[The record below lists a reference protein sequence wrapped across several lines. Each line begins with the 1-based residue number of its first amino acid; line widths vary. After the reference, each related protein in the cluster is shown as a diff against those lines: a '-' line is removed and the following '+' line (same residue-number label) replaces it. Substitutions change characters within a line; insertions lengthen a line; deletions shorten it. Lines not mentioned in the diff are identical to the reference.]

1 MDTDKDNRIKTE
13 KDQETSGVSMGLNP
27 GSPSEYKGSYGL
39 DPSGSLLDELRHEMD
54 SSGEDMGLEP
64 EKRKDPEIPFRH
76 LEEVRRPAADQEKG
90 ADLADEPGEHGKNGT
105 HRDGN
110 DDRNIRQLSRGRLV
124 FLCVLMICLGVLL
137 ATGCIGLFMSGKGGI
152 HLVSGD
158 KLKYYKALDKQW
170 GKYYEIQKTI
180 SDSDLYKTD
189 SDKMEKAV
197 ISGMLSAL
205 PDPYAQYMT
214 KSEYDSFSRKY
225 LDSYTGIGISVQAA
239 DDGQVI
245 VGKVINGSTADEA
258 GLQKGD
264 VIVSIRG
271 SKPESVENAAELLR
285 GKAGTSVTVVVSR
298 GGREK
303 TFRVARAQ
311 VEDKALEYRVYDKGK
326 GIGYIDFNTFR
337 TGASEELSDAITDL
351 KNQGCTKVIIDLRGN
366 PGGVADEGIKCADI
380 LLPACRI
387 VTVKNASG
395 KEKIYNSDSSS
406 KDVSYVVLVDGETAS
421 AAEIFACA
429 VKDNGG
435 GKIIGSRTYGKG
447 LIQGIFPL
455 EDGSVIKL
463 TVEEYVS
470 PSGEK
475 IDGKGVEPDIQG
487 EGDVIAQG
495 ADVLAAS

>member
-1 MDTDKDNRIKTE
+1 MEADNDNKIKTE
-13 KDQETSGVSMGLNP
+13 KNKETSGGVSMGLNP

-39 DPSGSLLDELRHEMD
+39 DPSGSLLEEIRHEMD
-54 SSGEDMGLEP
+54 GSGEEMGLEP
-64 EKRKDPEIPFRH
+64 EKLNDPEIPFRH
-76 LEEVRRPAADQEKG
+76 PEEVRRPAADQAKEPLRAEKPEG
-90 ADLADEPGEHGKNGT
+90 HGGSEDNENK
-105 HRDGN
+105 DGH
-110 DDRNIRQLSRGRLV
+110 LSRRRLV
-124 FLCVLMICLGVLL
+124 LICILMVCLGALL

-158 KLKYYKALDKQW
+158 KLDYYKALDKQW

-180 SDSDLYKTD
+180 NDSDLYDTD
-189 SDKMEKAV
+189 SSKMEKAV

-245 VGKVINGSTADEA
+245 VGKVIKGSTAEEA

-264 VIVSIRG
+264 VIVSIGG
-271 SKPESVENAAELLR
+271 SKPESVDKAAELLR

-298 GGREK
+298 GAKEK

-311 VEDKALEYRVYDKGK
+311 VEDRALEYSVYDKSK
-326 GIGYIDFNTFR
+326 GIGYIDLNTFR
-337 TGASEELSDAITDL
+337 KGASEELSDAITDL

-366 PGGVADEGIKCADI
+366 PGGVADEGIKCADL

-406 KDVSYVVLVDGETAS
+406 KDVSYVLLVDGDTAS

-455 EDGSVIKL
+455 DDGSVIKL

-487 EGDVIAQG
+487 EGDEVAQG
-495 ADVLAAS
+495 ADVLSAS

>member
-1 MDTDKDNRIKTE
+1 MEADNDNKIKTE
-13 KDQETSGVSMGLNP
+13 KNKETSGGVSMGLNP
-27 GSPSEYKGSYGL
+27 GSPSEYKGGYGL
-39 DPSGSLLDELRHEMD
+39 DPSGSLLEEIRHEMD
-54 SSGEDMGLEP
+54 GSGEEMGLEP
-64 EKRKDPEIPFRH
+64 EKLNDPEIPFRH
-76 LEEVRRPAADQEKG
+76 PEEVRRPAADQAKEPLRAEKPEG
-90 ADLADEPGEHGKNGT
+90 HGGSEDNENK
-105 HRDGN
+105 DGHLN
-110 DDRNIRQLSRGRLV
+110 RRRLV
-124 FLCVLMICLGVLL
+124 LICILMVCLGALL

-158 KLKYYKALDKQW
+158 KLDYYKALDKQW

-180 SDSDLYKTD
+180 NDSDLYDTD
-189 SDKMEKAV
+189 SSKMEKAV

-245 VGKVINGSTADEA
+245 VGKVIKGSTAEEA

-264 VIVSIRG
+264 VIVSIGG
-271 SKPESVENAAELLR
+271 SKPESVDKAAELLR

-298 GGREK
+298 GAKEK

-311 VEDKALEYRVYDKGK
+311 VEDRALEYSVYDKSK
-326 GIGYIDFNTFR
+326 GIGYIDLNTFR
-337 TGASEELSDAITDL
+337 KGASEELSDAITDL

-366 PGGVADEGIKCADI
+366 PGGVADEGIKCADL

-406 KDVSYVVLVDGETAS
+406 KDVSYVLLVDGDTAS

-455 EDGSVIKL
+455 DDGSVIKL

-470 PSGEK
+470 PSGKK

-487 EGDVIAQG
+487 EGDEVAQG
-495 ADVLAAS
+495 ADVLSAS

>member
-1 MDTDKDNRIKTE
+1 M
-13 KDQETSGVSMGLNP
+13 V
-27 GSPSEYKGSYGL
+27 
-39 DPSGSLLDELRHEMD
+39 
-54 SSGEDMGLEP
+54 
-64 EKRKDPEIPFRH
+64 
-76 LEEVRRPAADQEKG
+76 
-90 ADLADEPGEHGKNGT
+90 
-105 HRDGN
+105 
-110 DDRNIRQLSRGRLV
+110 
-124 FLCVLMICLGVLL
+124 CLGALL

-158 KLKYYKALDKQW
+158 KLDYYKALDKQW
-170 GKYYEIQKTI
+170 GKYYEIQKT
-180 SDSDLYKTD
+180 SNDSDLYDTD
-189 SDKMEKAV
+189 SSKMEKAV

-245 VGKVINGSTADEA
+245 VGKVIKGSTAEEA

-264 VIVSIRG
+264 VIVSIGG
-271 SKPESVENAAELLR
+271 SKPESVDKAAELMR

-298 GGREK
+298 GAKEK

-311 VEDKALEYRVYDKGK
+311 VEDRALEYSVYDKSK
-326 GIGYIDFNTFR
+326 GIGYIDLNTFR
-337 TGASEELSDAITDL
+337 KGASEELSDAITDL

-366 PGGVADEGIKCADI
+366 PGGVADEGIKCADL

-406 KDVSYVVLVDGETAS
+406 KDVSYVLLVDGDTAS

-455 EDGSVIKL
+455 DDGSVIKL

-487 EGDVIAQG
+487 EGDEIAQG
-495 ADVLAAS
+495 ADVLSAS